1 MSQESV
7 ERFLGRL
14 LTDSEF
20 RDYAS
25 KSFEMACIE
34 GGFIFTEEEARIMR
48 SLNFSRFVSLSEK
61 LDGNIKRNGFRKR
74 Y

>member
-14 LTDSEF
+14 LTDYDF
-20 RDYAS
+20 RDYAC

-48 SLNFSRFVSLSEK
+48 SLNFSRFVSLSKE
-61 LDGNIKRNGFRKR
+61 LDGNIKRSVFRKCC
-74 Y
+74 